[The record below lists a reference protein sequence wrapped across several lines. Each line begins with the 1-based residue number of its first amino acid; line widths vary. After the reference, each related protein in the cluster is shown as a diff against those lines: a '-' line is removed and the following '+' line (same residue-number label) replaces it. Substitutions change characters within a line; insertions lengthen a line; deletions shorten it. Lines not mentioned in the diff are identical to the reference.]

1 MARLP
6 SAVYASDR
14 DRTWVRCGVMGDELS
29 WLGALCADVGLLLPQ
44 LSPEVRQ
51 RLSLLAAHT
60 ETVTDGRRIATLARA
75 IFDHYAAH
83 KPERQFSA
91 LEQRIVIIGSL
102 FADIGKTG
110 PLNAEA
116 PEQALIV
123 EMFSV
128 EGVRDDQQSVSQFFA
143 TYFPADAEERERRFT
158 SLGLDPRMPMRAFWN
173 LHAAWTLEIAQHS
186 GLPEETIAA
195 AASHHLLEDINPRQI
210 VSDDGSFAM
219 DFGDNLGFD
228 RAEKLVILLDKYDAL
243 VRRGRRSHREA
254 ISWLRNLLSQHHQ
267 FRDDAEFDTLL
278 SDLDV
283 VAESLD

>member
-1 MARLP
+1 
-6 SAVYASDR
+6 
-14 DRTWVRCGVMGDELS
+14 MGDELS

-51 RLSLLAAHT
+51 RLSLLATHT

-75 IFDHYAAH
+75 IFNHYADH
-83 KPERQFSA
+83 KPEQRFSP
-91 LEQRIVIIGSL
+91 LEQRIVIVGSL

-110 PLNAEA
+110 PL
-116 PEQALIV
+116 QADAAGQELIV

-143 TYFPADAEERERRFT
+143 SYFPKDASERERLFV

-195 AASHHLLEDINPRQI
+195 AASHHLLEDINPSQI

-243 VRRGRRSHREA
+243 MRRGRRNHQEA
-254 ISWLRNLLSQHHQ
+254 ITWLRDLLSRHRQ
-267 FRDDAEFDTLL
+267 FRDDPEFATLL
-278 SDLDV
+278 NDLDV
-283 VAESLD
+283 VGALHRR